1 MNDEEE
7 DVEEAS
13 EKSELSRKDK
23 DFNIKKRAFLNRLE
37 KKKQQLSYV
46 TEENISQFQ
55 LKDVEMIVPGHG
67 IAYPKVCLSSDFC
80 SFSV

>member
-1 MNDEEE
+1 MNDEED
-7 DVEEAS
+7 DVEGAT
-13 EKSELSRKDK
+13 EKPELSRKDK

-46 TEENISQFQ
+46 TEETICQFQ

-67 IAYPKVCLSSDFC
+67 IAYPKVCFEH
-80 SFSV
+80 